1 MNESNMVSKSYNSV
15 ELQRGK
21 IFATELRPY
30 IDAIKQIQME
40 DSDVA
45 VLSYLRAISLALA
58 SERPLDFDEVY
69 QQMLDDPAIPDASK
83 DLIARVTLDLQATDL
98 QIVEVVE

>member
-1 MNESNMVSKSYNSV
+1 MALQNYNPV

-21 IFATELRPY
+21 IFAAELKPVMN
-30 IDAIKQIQME
+30 ALKQIVMN

-45 VLSYLRAISLALA
+45 VLSYIRAIALSLATE
-58 SERPLDFDEVY
+58 SPPDFDAIY
-69 QQMLDDPAIPDASK
+69 QQMLDDPTIPGASK
-83 DLIARVTLDLQATDL
+83 DLIARVTLDLQAADL